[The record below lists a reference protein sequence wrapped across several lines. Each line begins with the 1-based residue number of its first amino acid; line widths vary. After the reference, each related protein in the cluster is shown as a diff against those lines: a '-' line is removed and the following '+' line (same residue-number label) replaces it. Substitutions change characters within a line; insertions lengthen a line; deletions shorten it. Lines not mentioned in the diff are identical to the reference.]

1 MRIRESGR
9 WQILTTILNSRRFLR
24 SANIQDLNMLDTDY
38 ALLVAEQ
45 EKLAANFKKSLI
57 KDLLQLL
64 AAVTA
69 VYILTQGVIFS
80 WHWRGLWSIYTT
92 QINHQTVLIC
102 RYCSIDYNSIILVK
116 APNLTLKQVIGL
128 SPVSYRPIR
137 LAVKDYP
144 NNPDSYSSPS
154 IISGEAL
161 QGRVLFFPSSISGF
175 KK

>member
-1 MRIRESGR
+1 MADTNHNIE
-9 WQILTTILNSRRFLR
+9 TILNSWRFLR
-24 SANIQDLNMLDTDY
+24 SATIQDLNMLDTDY

-57 KDLLQLL
+57 KDSLQLL

-80 WHWRGLWSIYTT
+80 WHWRGIWSIYTT
-92 QINHQTVLIC
+92 PINHQTVLVC

-116 APNLTLKQVIGL
+116 TPNITLKQVIGQPTYPKRL
-128 SPVSYRPIR
+128 IR

-144 NNPDSYSSPS
+144 NNPQNSNSWEL
-154 IISGEAL
+154 ISGETL
-161 QGRVLFFPSSISGF
+161 QGRVLFLPSSISIF
-175 KK
+175 KKVI